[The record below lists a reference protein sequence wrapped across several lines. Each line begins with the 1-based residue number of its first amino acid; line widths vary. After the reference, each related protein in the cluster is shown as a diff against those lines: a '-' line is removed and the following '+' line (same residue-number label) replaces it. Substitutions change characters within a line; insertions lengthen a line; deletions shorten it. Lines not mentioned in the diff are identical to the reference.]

1 MTIENIKKRY
11 TLRVHRNRIRL
22 SYINAEDDTVQ
33 TETFKRI
40 PNYITEFWMNYTSM
54 KGNST
59 ARFTGIEMT
68 YEETREHIRKNW
80 LPKVPLADQI
90 TIQKFFSI
98 NITR

>member
-1 MTIENIKKRY
+1 MTIENIEKRY

-40 PNYITEFWMNYTSM
+40 PNYISEFYMSYTSM
-54 KGNST
+54 RGNSS
-59 ARFTGIEMT
+59 ASFSDIEMT
-68 YEETREHIRKNW
+68 YEETKDHIRKNW

-90 TIQKFFSI
+90 SIQKFFSI
-98 NITR
+98 NINH